1 MRTFVM
7 LGKYSPEALRD
18 ASAERTEKAVTLVKK
33 YGGKVNQIYGLLGEY
48 DLILVLEFPS
58 PGQAMETSVAL
69 NRLTGI
75 AFTTLPA
82 VDVKEF
88 DDMLKRGPWE

>member
-1 MRTFVM
+1 MKTFVM
-7 LGKYSPEALRD
+7 LGKYSPEALKK
-18 ASAERTEKAVTLVKK
+18 ASAERTDRVVRLVKK
-33 YGGKVNQIYGLLGEY
+33 YGGSVERIYGLLGEY
-48 DLILVLEFPS
+48 DLILILEFPS
-58 PGQAMETSVAL
+58 SGQALETSVAL

-88 DDMLKRGPWE
+88 DEMLKRAMEE

>member
-7 LGKYSPEALRD
+7 LGKYSQEALKE
-18 ASAERTEKAVTLVKK
+18 ASSERTEKAVMLVEK
-33 YGGKVNQIYGLLGEY
+33 YGGKVMHIYGLLGEY
-48 DLILVLEFPS
+48 DLILILEFPS

-88 DDMLKRGPWE
+88 DEMLKRATWE